1 MRPQL
6 ESKIVVMDYW
16 KIIYFILH
24 VLEISNVEVLD
35 FWGELG
41 CMPLAGIRRFNM
53 MLLFSSSNVILE
65 Y

>member
-41 CMPLAGIRRFNM
+41 CMPSCRYQAFQYDVVVFL
-53 MLLFSSSNVILE
+53 
-65 Y
+65 